1 MLRLSRYLFFV
12 ILFIFATGFFNN
24 SGLSAK
30 VSKRKMGVGE
40 VFTYTLKVSGNFSS
54 PELTPPEFKD
64 FNVVSQS
71 QSKSF
76 SLINDEIHMDFII
89 TYSLF
94 APSPGVFII
103 EAPQIKDNDTVLKG
117 KPIKIKVR
125 GKPLK
130 EQEKILPLVKSA
142 TDI

>member
-1 MLRLSRYLFFV
+1 MLRLPRYVFFV

-30 VSKRKMGVGE
+30 VSKRKVEVGE
-40 VFTYTLKVSGNFSS
+40 VFSS

-64 FNVVSQS
+64 FNVASQS

-76 SLINDEIHMDFII
+76 SLVNDEIHMDFII

-130 EQEKILPLVKSA
+130 KQEKILPLIEGA